1 MNPFKINKDKKTLY
15 LYQLIQSIGNA
26 IVNSEVEI
34 DKDSLQARDRIIKKD
49 ARLKKF
55 PAATFQVEDV
65 SISLKFVIDG
75 LREDNRVAIRIDP
88 DVLEKVG
95 SNVSEITFHLHQKTL
110 VKYEMGDKE
119 IIREEE

>member
-75 LREDNRVAIRIDP
+75 LREEDNRVAIRIDP

-95 SNVSEITFHLHQKTL
+95 SNVSEIKFNLQQKTL
-110 VKYEMGDKE
+110 VKYEIGDEE
-119 IIREEE
+119 IVREE